1 LAQHNQC
8 DLGHQTLD
16 HRKDILWRCFFGRIG
31 AFAAENRHEGGWTAV
46 RSDIPGYL
54 LDNHLSGKTT
64 VATYPVSTAGHTQ
77 WLCFDVDEKSEG
89 AKDFLLWLHKWF
101 TDRQILFL
109 VEDTGGRGYH
119 GWGLFLCWVAAG
131 KAMALA
137 NLALSDYTSKAGPL
151 PCSIEVFPKQAKP
164 ADLGNPVRLPWG
176 RHRSGKWSRFLSLSF
191 EPDDEGAIK
200 LIQQG
205 KKTTEFN
212 LDAMLPQSTPSKP
225 GKPLLVKPS
234 ERWAEVIPEG
244 RRHNTLLSL
253 AGELKA
259 KKFSSEQILAELK
272 IHNAQ
277 RCSPPLPEKEV
288 EEIAMAI
295 AMKGNGKQPD
305 AVKKHLLAKFPGL
318 VDIVDNDGSVK
329 YLTLSEDNRA
339 AVIAEISR
347 ETAAFMP
354 PSKEHL
360 PFSLPRAREVLNYI
374 SSDDEHELF
383 TDLVAYFHNAAQ
395 LPTEMHY
402 KMVSWWVLHTYLYDK
417 FTYSPMLALVGMP
430 ERGKTRLGRA
440 VTSVAYRG
448 LETET
453 LREANLFRWS
463 QDLGATIFLDVKDIW
478 RKAEREKSE
487 DILLKRYE
495 KGGKVGRVLYPEKGP
510 FRDTVY
516 FDIYGPTIIAT
527 NESIHHI
534 LDTRCLP
541 IILPDAGQKV
551 WPDLDFRESLA
562 LKERLVAFRAR
573 HMARTLP
580 DYPKPPLGRLGD
592 ILQPLG
598 IMMRLVS
605 SEEEQTFQEL
615 TKLLWL
621 ERLEDKAES
630 KEARLIMSV
639 SQCSL
644 EADVVAISEVA
655 KFYNEGLEPRH
666 QLSPESVGRRLRTL
680 GFKGDKKPGG
690 TRVVIVDRQ
699 LLATLKLRWGLELPE
714 DAPEHPQK
722 TAQTAQLPHQ
732 LQPQIQ
738 KLMGGS
744 RTEPPSKPPVEPP
757 NSSQIQ
763 AGSLGGSVRGGEDA
777 EVDYFLPDGTP
788 VSCRELIRQW
798 TKLGKPQLEVKPGEL
813 VADLESFL
821 SDDVDLEYL
830 ALVVQ
835 LLNQE
840 AEAQMEQDEFS
851 QTLGM
856 TIEHALD
863 IWTRRGKPVIHLGP
877 GENCFDLE
885 QLLSHDDVNPRHLFA
900 IRNWLLEHSSA
911 GGDRGRRTPECK
923 GDDPACRI
931 AEQVVTRIDGI
942 DL

>member
-1 LAQHNQC
+1 
-8 DLGHQTLD
+8 
-16 HRKDILWRCFFGRIG
+16 LWKCFFGRID

-77 WLCFDVDEKSEG
+77 WICFDVDGKSEE
-89 AKDFLLWLHKWF
+89 ANSFLLWLHKWF
-101 TDRQILFL
+101 TDIGTLFL

-131 KAMALA
+131 KAIALA
-137 NLALSDYTSKAGPL
+137 NLALSDYTSKVGSL
-151 PCSIEVFPKQAKP
+151 PCSVEVFPKQAKP

-176 RHRSGKWSRFLSLSF
+176 RHRSGKWSHFLSLNF
-191 EPDDEGAIK
+191 ETDDESAIK
-200 LIQQG
+200 LIRSG
-205 KKTTEFN
+205 KKTTEFE
-212 LDAMLPQSTPSKP
+212 LDAMLPPSTPSKLE
-225 GKPLLVKPS
+225 KQLLVKPS
-234 ERWAEVIPEG
+234 ERWAEVIPESK
-244 RRHNTLLSL
+244 RHNTLLSL

-259 KKFSSEQILAELK
+259 KKFSSEQILAELRM
-272 IHNAQ
+272 HNAQ
-277 RCSPPLPEKEV
+277 RCSPPLPEKKV
-288 EEIAMAI
+288 EEIAKAI
-295 AMKGNGKQPD
+295 AMKGNGKQLD

-329 YLTLSEDNRA
+329 YLMLNEDNRA
-339 AVIAEISR
+339 TVIAEINR
-347 ETAAFMP
+347 EVLALVP

-360 PFSLPRAREVLNYI
+360 PFALPRAREVLSYI
-374 SSDDEHELF
+374 SNDDEHRLF
-383 TDLVAYFHNAAQ
+383 IDLVAYFRMAAQ

-402 KMVSWWVLHTYLYDK
+402 KMVSWWVIHTYLYDK

-440 VTSVAYRG
+440 VISVAYRG

-453 LREANLFRWS
+453 LRESNLFRWS

-541 IILPDAGQKV
+541 VILPDAGQKV
-551 WPDLDFRESLA
+551 WPDLDFGKSLA
-562 LKERLVAFRAR
+562 LKERLVAFRTR
-573 HMARTLP
+573 HMTRALP
-580 DYPKPPLGRLGD
+580 YYPKPPLGRLGD

-598 IMMRLVS
+598 VMMRLVS
-605 SEEEQTFQEL
+605 PEEEQTFQEL
-615 TKLLWL
+615 TTLLWL
-621 ERLEDKAES
+621 ERLEDKAQS
-630 KEARLIMSV
+630 KEARLIMAA

-644 EADVVAISEVA
+644 EADAVAISEVA
-655 KFYNEGLEPRH
+655 KVYNEGLELRH
-666 QLSPESVGRRLRTL
+666 QLSPDSIGRRLRNL
-680 GFKGDKKPGG
+680 GFKGLKKPGG
-690 TRVVIVDRQ
+690 TRVVIIEPQ

-714 DAPEHPQK
+714 DVSDPLQKSAQSAQAPKMPEH
-722 TAQTAQLPHQ
+722 LNSD
-732 LQPQIQ
+732 QIQ
-738 KLMGGS
+738 TDTLG
-744 RTEPPSKPPVEPP
+744 T
-757 NSSQIQ
+757 
-763 AGSLGGSVRGGEDA
+763 SLGTFHEEVPSSKQTQSGTLGTSAMGDGHA

-788 VSCRELIRQW
+788 VSCRELIQQW
-798 TKLGKPQLEVKPGEL
+798 TKLGKPQLEVKHGDI

-821 SDDVDLEYL
+821 SDNVDLEYL

-835 LLNQE
+835 VLTQE
-840 AEAQMEQDEFS
+840 AVAQMEQDNVS

-856 TIEHALD
+856 TIEQALD
-863 IWTRRGKPVIHLGP
+863 VWTIRGKPVIHLGP
-877 GENCFDLE
+877 GENCFGLDK
-885 QLLSHDDVNPRHLFA
+885 LLSHSDINPRHLSA
-900 IRNWLLEHSSA
+900 LRDWLQMHKIQSEGLPPCQGVES
-911 GGDRGRRTPECK
+911 GK
-923 GDDPACRI
+923 
-931 AEQVVTRIDGI
+931 Q
-942 DL
+942 

>member
-1 LAQHNQC
+1 LAQRTQS
-8 DLGHQTLD
+8 DLGHQALD
-16 HRKDILWRCFFGRIG
+16 PRKDILWRCFFGRID
-31 AFAAENRHEGGWTAV
+31 AFAVENRHEGGWTAV
-46 RSDIPGYL
+46 RKDVPKYL
-54 LDNHLSGKTT
+54 LHNHLNGKTT
-64 VATYPVSTAGHTQ
+64 VATYPVSAAGHGQ
-77 WLCFDVDEKSEG
+77 WVCFDVDEKGEA
-89 AKDFLLWLHKWF
+89 AKRFLLWLHQWF
-101 TDRQILFL
+101 TERQILFL
-109 VEDTGGRGYH
+109 IEDTGGRGYH

-137 NLALSDYTSKAGPL
+137 SSALSDYNSNMVGAL
-151 PCSIEVFPKQAKP
+151 PCSVEVFPKQAKP
-164 ADLGNPVRLPWG
+164 ANLGNPVRLPWG
-176 RHRSGKWSRFLSLSF
+176 RHQSGNWSHFLSLDF
-191 EPDDEGAIK
+191 DPDDEGAMK
-200 LIQQG
+200 LIHQG
-205 KKTTEFN
+205 KRTTELD
-212 LDAMLPQSTPSKP
+212 LDAMLPQLAPSKL
-225 GKPLLVKPS
+225 KKLLLVQPD

-259 KKFSSEQILAELK
+259 KKFSSEQILAEMR

-277 RCSPPLPEKEV
+277 RCSPPLPDKEV
-288 EEIAMAI
+288 EEIAKAI

-305 AVKKHLLAKFPGL
+305 VVKKHLLARFPGL

-329 YLTLSEDNRA
+329 YLMLNEDDRT

-347 ETAAFMP
+347 DTVAFMP

-360 PFSLPRAREVLNYI
+360 PFSLPRAQDVLKYI
-374 SSDDEHELF
+374 DSDDEHKLF
-383 TDLVAYFHNAAQ
+383 NDLVTYFHKAAQ
-395 LPTEMHY
+395 LPAEMHY
-402 KMVSWWVLHTYLYDK
+402 KMISWWVLHTYLYDK

-440 VTSVAYRG
+440 AISVAYRG

-463 QDLGATIFLDVKDIW
+463 QDLGAAIFLDVKDIW

-516 FDIYGPTIIAT
+516 FDTYGPTIIAT

-573 HMARTLP
+573 RMTRVLP
-580 DYPKPPLGRLGD
+580 EYPKPPLGRLGD

-598 IMMRLVS
+598 VIMRLVS
-605 SEEEQTFQEL
+605 PEEEQIFQEL

-621 ERLEDKAES
+621 ERLEDKAQS
-630 KEARLIMSV
+630 KEARLISALDQSSGESDRV
-639 SQCSL
+639 T
-644 EADVVAISEVA
+644 VSEVA
-655 KFYNEGLEPRH
+655 KAYNEGLELKQ
-666 QLSPESVGRRLRTL
+666 QLSPESIGRRLRTL
-680 GFKGDKKPGG
+680 GFKGVKQPGG
-690 TRVVIVDRQ
+690 TRVIIVEQQ

-722 TAQTAQLPHQ
+722 TAQTAQLPTQ

-738 KLMGGS
+738 KPTGGS
-744 RTEPPSKPPVEPP
+744 RAEPPSKPPVEPP

-763 AGSLGGSVRGGEDA
+763 AGSLGSSVGGGGDA
-777 EVDYFLPDGTP
+777 EVDYFLPDSTP
-788 VSCRELIRQW
+788 ISCRELIRQW
-798 TKLGKPQLEVKPGEL
+798 TKLGKPQLEVKPGDI

-835 LLNQE
+835 VLTQE
-840 AEAQMEQDEFS
+840 AGAQMEQDNVS

-856 TIEHALD
+856 TIEQALD

-877 GENCFDLE
+877 GENCFGLDK
-885 QLLSHDDVNPRHLFA
+885 LLSHSDINPRHLSA
-900 IRNWLLEHSSA
+900 VRDWLQMHKIQSEGLPPCQ
-911 GGDRGRRTPECK
+911 G
-923 GDDPACRI
+923 
-931 AEQVVTRIDGI
+931 AESGK
-942 DL
+942 